1 MILLSLLFWFG
12 FPVPE
17 DVTAVVRG
25 VVGFQGLTGS
35 EDVILKST
43 TADEKNSAL
52 PRTRNKS

>member
-1 MILLSLLFWFG
+1 MLSLLFWFG